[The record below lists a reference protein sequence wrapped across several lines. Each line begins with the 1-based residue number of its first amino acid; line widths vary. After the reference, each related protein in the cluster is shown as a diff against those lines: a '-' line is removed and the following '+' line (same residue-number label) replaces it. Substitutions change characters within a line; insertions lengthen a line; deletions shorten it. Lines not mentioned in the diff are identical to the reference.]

1 MVNYK
6 LIKVDSDDAS
16 TVQKNVLVVVMAK
29 SIDVHEPH
37 SVTFLICS
45 GKCQLSVTVLGI
57 GSKFSD

>member
-37 SVTFLICS
+37 SVTFLIF
-45 GKCQLSVTVLGI
+45 LLILVEEN
-57 GSKFSD
+57 GSKFSY